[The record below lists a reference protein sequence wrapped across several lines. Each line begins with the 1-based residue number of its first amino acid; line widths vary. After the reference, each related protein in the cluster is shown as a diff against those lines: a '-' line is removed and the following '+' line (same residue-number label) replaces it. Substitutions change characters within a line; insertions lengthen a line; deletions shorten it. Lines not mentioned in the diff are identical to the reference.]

1 MLESLFNKAAGL
13 QTCNFIKK
21 RLQHR
26 CFSMNIAKFLRTTIL
41 KNNSERL
48 LLCFCFTLF
57 FGFFVLLGHI
67 RFRCVL
73 SIFRRHKSKCKTR
86 LQLVIRDYSF
96 STYPKLS
103 KKNISYPLTRT
114 CAYQS
119 VSNVSFSENFAYF
132 LNGLHAFL

>member
-1 MLESLFNKAAGL
+1 MFFYEYSEIF
-13 QTCNFIKK
+13 
-21 RLQHR
+21 
-26 CFSMNIAKFLRTTIL
+26 
-41 KNNSERL
+41 KNNYFEEQQRTAATANG
-48 LLCFCFTLF
+48 CYCFTLF
-57 FGFFVLLGHI
+57 SGFFVLLGHI

>member
-48 LLCFCFTLF
+48 LLFY
-57 FGFFVLLGHI
+57 
-67 RFRCVL
+67 
-73 SIFRRHKSKCKTR
+73 SIFRIFRSVRSHKVQMCFKYFSKAQIKM
-86 LQLVIRDYSF
+86 Q
-96 STYPKLS
+96 
-103 KKNISYPLTRT
+103 N
-114 CAYQS
+114 S
-119 VSNVSFSENFAYF
+119 VAI
-132 LNGLHAFL
+132 GD